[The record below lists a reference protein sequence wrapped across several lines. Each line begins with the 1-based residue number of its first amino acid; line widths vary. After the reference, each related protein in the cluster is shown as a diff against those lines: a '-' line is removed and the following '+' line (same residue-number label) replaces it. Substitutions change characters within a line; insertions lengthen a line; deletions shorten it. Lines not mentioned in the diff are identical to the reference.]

1 MSTVMAAFRGTPERS
16 GVSAPGPV
24 FVDNSGR
31 RLRRARV
38 AGVVTL
44 ALVAG
49 YGVLFLLAFFGGPN
63 IVAPYL
69 PQPVVGGPRA
79 EKTVPADPAP
89 STSTPPAANSGQDGG
104 TVPDAGAVPI
114 GLAATGAPAATA
126 APAAPAAH
134 AVPGSKTQVPQPVSA
149 GRANAAATPAPAA
162 QDAAPQVP
170 APSSTDSSIEP
181 GKSEAAPGQASRP
194 APPPHP

>member
-1 MSTVMAAFRGTPERS
+1 MCTVMAAFRGTPERS
-16 GVSAPGPV
+16 GVPAPGPV

-69 PQPVVGGPRA
+69 PQPVLGGPRA
-79 EKTVPADPAP
+79 EKMVPANPAP
-89 STSTPPAANSGQDGG
+89 STSTPPAANSGQDRG
-104 TVPDAGAVPI
+104 TVPDAGAVPV
-114 GLAATGAPAATA
+114 GLAATGAPAA
-126 APAAPAAH
+126 PAAPAA
-134 AVPGSKTQVPQPVSA
+134 PGSKTQVSQPASA

-162 QDAAPQVP
+162 QEAAPQVP
-170 APSSTDSSIEP
+170 APASTDSSIEP
-181 GKSEAAPGQASRP
+181 GKSETAPGQASRP
-194 APPPHP
+194 APTQPPHP